1 MRDMTPSRW
10 ARLAPILDEV
20 LDLPAEQRAT
30 YLERACEGDSPLRA
44 ELEAFL
50 LADEASG
57 EFLEESAEAYLESMA
72 ATGLGDRSAPTGAV
86 LGPYRVSRELAR
98 GGMGAVYLA
107 ERADGQFDQRVALK
121 LIRSGLES
129 AELRRRF
136 LTERQILARLN
147 HPHIAKLLD
156 GGVSPDGRPWFAME
170 YVEGEPLT
178 AYCERRQLSIPERLR
193 LFSDVTE
200 AVRYAHQ
207 SLVVHR
213 DLKPSNIFVTGDGQ
227 VKLLDFGIAKLLAD
241 GEQRGRTGG
250 TPDTRTELRV
260 LTPEYAAPE
269 QVRGEPV
276 TTATDV
282 YALGAV
288 LYELLAGIRAH
299 RFERHTPA
307 EVERVVCDTEPDP
320 PSAAPAVPDRL
331 RRTLRGDLD
340 TIVLKALQKQAARRY
355 PSAEALLE
363 DLRRYQSG
371 RPITARA
378 DSFAYRTRKFLKRH
392 RAGVAAGLALLVA
405 LIGGLAATV
414 WQARAAAREAVKARE
429 VKDFVVNLFQVSD
442 PAESRG
448 REITARELLQ
458 RGVQRVD
465 SALGRQ
471 PEVQQELLGVLGKIH
486 RELGLY
492 AQADTLFRRSVKV
505 AERAYGPDH
514 PEVAARLTDLGTA
527 LKELGQPAQAE
538 SVYEIALRIR
548 RRALSPDHVDVAAS
562 MGQLA
567 NTLADAGKYA
577 RAESLYR
584 AALAIDMKQLGPK
597 DLEVATDLESLGV
610 LLSDYME
617 RLQEADSVYR
627 AALAIRLRHFDS
639 GHPLVLNLLG
649 NIAGN
654 LHGMGRYVEAES
666 LYRQTLAGR
675 RQIHPNGH
683 PDVAY
688 SLHTLASLL
697 EERGRWAE
705 AESLDVE
712 ALSLRRRFLGDDHPM
727 TMATLNNLAIV
738 RYRMGDLAGS
748 EQAFRE
754 ALRLWRGKLGADH
767 VFTLRAMN
775 SLAAVL
781 SEAGKYPEAESSLR
795 EALDRERRVLGDST
809 VDVAMADRNLGVL
822 LYRTHRFSEAE
833 GALRAALAIYR
844 RELPDSHPRIAEALT
859 GLGQVLVS
867 RGQAARGDS
876 LLREALAIREAKLGM
891 GDLRTAETRHAL
903 GLAFIAQG
911 HRREGKSLVVAAC
924 RTYERSPWAKRQA
937 RECKDSSVN
946 AASR

>member
-1 MRDMTPSRW
+1 MHLTPSRW
-10 ARLAPILDEV
+10 QRLAPILDEA
-20 LDLPAEQRAT
+20 LELSADQRAA
-30 YLERACEGDSPLRA
+30 YLERACAGDARLRA
-44 ELEAFL
+44 ELEAL
-50 LADEASG
+50 LSADEASG
-57 EFLEESAEAYLESMA
+57 EFLEGSAEAYLEGMA
-72 ATGLGDRSAPTGAV
+72 AGGLGDSVPSGTV
-86 LGPYRVSRELAR
+86 LGPYRVTRELAR

-121 LIRSGLES
+121 LIRGGLES

-170 YVEGEPLT
+170 YVEGQPLT
-178 AYCERRQLSIPERLR
+178 AYCEARQLPLLARVR

-213 DLKPSNIFVTGDGQ
+213 DLKPSNILVTSDGQ

-241 GEQRGRTGG
+241 GEPGG
-250 TPDTRTELRV
+250 WALGAPETRTELRV

-320 PSAAPAVPDRL
+320 PSATPAISGRV
-331 RRTLRGDLD
+331 RRSLRGDLD
-340 TIVLKALQKQAARRY
+340 TIVLKALQKEPARRY

-371 RPITARA
+371 LPISARP

-392 RAGVAAGLALLVA
+392 RAGVVAGVALLVA
-405 LIGGLAATV
+405 LIGGLTATV
-414 WQARAAAREAVKARE
+414 WQARAAAREAATARE

-448 REITARELLQ
+448 REVTARELLQ

-471 PEVQQELLGVLGKIH
+471 PAVQEELLGVLGKIH

-527 LKELGQPAQAE
+527 LKELGQPGEAE
-538 SVYEIALRIR
+538 SVYEIALKIR
-548 RRALSPDHVDVAAS
+548 RRALPPDHIDIATS
-562 MGQLA
+562 MGELA
-567 NTLADAGKYA
+567 NTLADVGEYA

-584 AALAIDMKQLGPK
+584 AALAIDIKQRGAN

-610 LLSDYME
+610 LLSDYLE
-617 RLQEADSVYR
+617 RLEEADSVYR
-627 AALAIRLRHFDS
+627 AALAIRLRHLDA
-639 GHPLVLNLLG
+639 GHPLVLNVLG

-654 LHGMGRYVEAES
+654 LHGMGRFVEAES

-675 RQIHPNGH
+675 QQIHPNGH

-705 AESLDVE
+705 AESLDVQ
-712 ALSLRRRFLGDDHPM
+712 ALSLRRRFLGTDHPM

-748 EQAFRE
+748 EHAFRE
-754 ALRLWRGKLGADH
+754 ALRIWGGKLGPDH

-775 SLAAVL
+775 SLGAVL
-781 SEAGKYPEAESSLR
+781 TEAGKYQEAEVSLR
-795 EALDRERRVLGDST
+795 DALRRERRVLGDST
-809 VDVAMADRNLGVL
+809 VDVAMADRNLGIL
-822 LYRTHRFSEAE
+822 LYRTHRLSEAE
-833 GALRAALAIYR
+833 GSLQTALAIYR
-844 RELPDSHPRIAEALT
+844 RELPDSHPRIAEALM
-859 GLGQVLVS
+859 GLGQVLVA

-876 LLREALAIREAKLGM
+876 LLRKALAIREAKLGVD
-891 GDLRTAETRHAL
+891 DLRTAETRHAL
-903 GLAFIAQG
+903 GLALVAQG
-911 HRREGKSLVVAAC
+911 RRKEAQALVVAAC
-924 RTYERSPWAKRQA
+924 RTFEQSPWARRQA
-937 RECKDSSVN
+937 RNCRTEPAN
-946 AASR
+946 AASP